1 MPLTESSHH
10 DLLSR
15 RIRCHAR
22 YGTRAPVLVVAR
34 KLSVREVEPVDLPRI
49 HLCDAA
55 FHAPLTSRARV
66 SHLRRDESV
75 DRIGWSARASDPLKE
90 KIVMTMTRVLGLA
103 ATAALLVLAA
113 PAQQAGAAS
122 LINPGAARA
131 VQDDQQL
138 AARQMTTE
146 VRWHHHHSYHRH
158 YHRHYHHRWHHRHW

>member
-1 MPLTESSHH
+1 
-10 DLLSR
+10 LSM
-15 RIRCHAR
+15 
-22 YGTRAPVLVVAR
+22 
-34 KLSVREVEPVDLPRI
+34 REVEPVDLPRI
-49 HLCDAA
+49 HPSDTA
-55 FHAPLTSRARV
+55 FHAPFTSRARV
-66 SHLRRDESV
+66 LYLRRDESA
-75 DRIGWSARASDPLKE
+75 DRIGRSARASDPLKE